1 MNRYDYTSKIK
12 MGNIGMGAKLGIVE
26 AMDIFQNAV
35 MEHTK
40 FLELDFESMLKKY
53 NAKWVIARARF
64 ELNDTLVMGDD
75 YTVSTWPLK
84 AGPLRFERVF
94 KITSGEKE
102 IVNTLTEWCVIDADT
117 NAVIRSNK
125 IDFPVTDYLT
135 DKGISGKFSVLKLET
150 TAADEV
156 YSRTMRASDLDFN
169 NHVNNISY
177 IKLALDCFT
186 SARLKALRIKSFEMY
201 YLSQCFEGDT
211 ITLYKKEHENGW
223 YIEAK
228 CGERPVFRCTVNL

>member
-1 MNRYDYTSKIK
+1 
-12 MGNIGMGAKLGIVE
+12 
-26 AMDIFQNAV
+26 

-64 ELNDTLVMGDD
+64 ELEDTLVMGDD

-94 KITSGEKE
+94 KITSGQKA
-102 IVNTLTEWCVIDADT
+102 IVNSLTEWCVIDADT

-125 IDFPVTDYLT
+125 IDFPVSDYLT
-135 DKGISGKFSVLKLET
+135 DKGVKNGFSGIKLELEQK
-150 TAADEV
+150 DEV
-156 YSRTMRASDLDFN
+156 FCRKMRVCDLDFN

-177 IKLALDCFT
+177 IKLALDCFS
-186 SARLKALRIKSFEMY
+186 SAELKALNIKSFEMY

-211 ITLYKKEHENGW
+211 ITLYKKEYENGW
-223 YIEAK
+223 FIVAK

>member
-1 MNRYDYTSKIK
+1 MNRYDYNSKIK
-12 MGNIGMGAKLGIVE
+12 MGNIGMGATMGIVE

-40 FLELDFESMLKKY
+40 FLQLDFESMLKKY
-53 NAKWVIARARF
+53 NAKWVIARSRF
-64 ELNDTLVMGDD
+64 EIFSTLAMGDD

-94 KITSGEKE
+94 TIKSGNNS
-102 IVNTLTEWCVIDADT
+102 IVNALTEWCVIDADT

-125 IDFPVTDYLT
+125 IDFPINDYLT
-135 DKGISGKFSVLKLET
+135 DRGVKNKFSAIKCET
-150 TAADEV
+150 QPSDEV
-156 YSRTMRASDLDFN
+156 YSRKMRVSDLDFN

-177 IKLALDCFT
+177 IKLALDCFS
-186 SARLKALRIKSFEMY
+186 SAELKALDIKSFEMY
-201 YLSQCFEGDT
+201 YLSQCYEGDT
-211 ITLYKKEHENGW
+211 LTLYKKKYENGW

-228 CGERPVFRCTVNL
+228 CQERPVFRCTVNL